1 MKKVIPL
8 ILISIMVILLPFR
21 NSTSRVTSSPVKD
34 IHLKS
39 INALFKES
47 GIKSGSVGYDRYGR
61 VELKGEYKDEREVD
75 LGFSI
80 AQTVVGVRWVSP
92 VVPENIRVKEWEKKF
107 SDLFGKI
114 KPSKEKEKPLGPI
127 VHYDT
132 LPGPIAEK
140 YALIVGVGRFQE
152 TSITPLQYAEK
163 DAKDFY
169 TYLTSPIGGKFK
181 KENVIL
187 LTNEQATSS
196 NVKAALDKISNMARP
211 DDLVLI
217 YFSSHGTPPDKF
229 GGVHIV
235 TYDSQPI
242 PRPEIW
248 KTSLTENILK
258 EFIQTVKAK
267 RLIVIMDACYSNG
280 AYKNVQGFLP
290 PGGKSLGAEDEEGFG
305 ISKKYMA
312 QRLLGAKDFV
322 IEEEAQESKEAPLDA
337 SNGWGKV
344 LISASDE
351 GEKSWE
357 SDNLKNS
364 IFTYYFVSG
373 LRKYGSIKDAFDYSK
388 PLVKRSVKAEKGE
401 DVEQNP
407 QLTPSRKEW
416 NFSLS
421 K

>member
-8 ILISIMVILLPFR
+8 ILISIIVILLPFR
-21 NSTSRVTSSPVKD
+21 DSTSRVTSSPVKD

-39 INALFKES
+39 IDALFKENGIRS
-47 GIKSGSVGYDRYGR
+47 GFSGYDRYGR

-92 VVPENIRVKEWEKKF
+92 VVPENIRVKEWEKKL
-107 SDLFGKI
+107 SDLFEKVKR
-114 KPSKEKEKPLGPI
+114 KPEEKPPAPI
-127 VHYDT
+127 VDYDT
-132 LPGPIAEK
+132 PPGPIGKK
-140 YALIVGVGRFQE
+140 YALIVGVGRFQA
-152 TSITPLQYAEK
+152 SINQLQYAEK

-169 TYLTSPIGGKFK
+169 SYLTFPTGGSFRR
-181 KENVIL
+181 ENVTL
-187 LTNEQATSS
+187 LTNEAATRS
-196 NVKAALDKISNMARP
+196 NIKAALDEIKAVAQT
-211 DDLVLI
+211 DDLVLL

-229 GGVHIV
+229 GGVHLV
-235 TYDSQPI
+235 TYDSQVK
-242 PRPEIW
+242 PRQAIW
-248 KTSLTENILK
+248 ETSLTENILK

-280 AYKNVQGFLP
+280 AYKGVAGFLP
-290 PGGKSLGAEDEEGFG
+290 PGGKSLGAEEDEGFG
-305 ISKKYMA
+305 ISKKYMS
-312 QRLLGAKDFV
+312 QRLLGAKDLV
-322 IEEEAQESKEAPLDA
+322 IEEELQESKSPSGEA
-337 SNGWGKV
+337 SGGWGKV

-373 LRKYGSIKDAFDYSK
+373 LKRYGSVKEAFDYSK
-388 PLVKRSVKAEKGE
+388 PLVKRTVKAEKGE
-401 DVEQNP
+401 DVDQNP

-416 NFSLS
+416 NFSIA